1 MFDSIGKPSSGIMEN
16 SFSFLGLYSECLDIT
31 NDLFNGQYC
40 LATISL
46 PAATHAH
53 FRRYAGKRD
62 WSNIQA
68 KLGICAPSTCS
79 VGEIRSFTNR
89 VVSKLING
97 SEASFT
103 NCYEKET
110 VNEKSP
116 AFYISLYA
124 LLFFVAIVL
133 IATLFDYYL
142 ITKESEQIL
151 RAQICQK
158 NSMDSSLNYFEQCS
172 DSYLGSS
179 RNQIFT
185 VQQPCAGNNK
195 SRTQETT
202 KVENSLPA
210 KMLLCFSAIKNS
222 KKLFNTAT
230 QEEDSISCL
239 HGIKVL
245 CMLWIIIG
253 HSYSFGI
260 QWLFFSNPNSFKK
273 ASEDLFSQIFA
284 NGTLSVDVFFFIR

>member
-1 MFDSIGKPSSGIMEN
+1 MFDSIGKPTSGIMEN

-46 PAATHAH
+46 PAATHQM
-53 FRRYAGKRD
+53 FRRYSGKRD
-62 WSNIQA
+62 WSSIQA
-68 KLGICAPSTCS
+68 KLGICAPSSCS
-79 VGEIRSFTNR
+79 LAEISSFTNR
-89 VVSKLING
+89 VLTKLING

-103 NCYEKET
+103 NCYQRET
-110 VNEKSP
+110 VNERST
-116 AFYISLYA
+116 AYYVSLFA
-124 LLFFVAIVL
+124 LLGFVAMVL
-133 IATLFDYYL
+133 IATIYDYYL
-142 ITKESEQIL
+142 ITKESQLIL
-151 RAQICQK
+151 QAQNCQK
-158 NSMDSSLNYFEQCS
+158 ISIDSYFEQCS
-172 DSYLGSS
+172 DNSYLASS

-185 VQQPCAGNNK
+185 LQQPTTSDRKA
-195 SRTQETT
+195 SLTRT
-202 KVENSLPA
+202 KFENRLPA
-210 KMLLCFSAIKNS
+210 KALLCFSAIKNS
-222 KKLFNTAT
+222 KKLFNTAS

-239 HGIKVL
+239 HGLKVL

-260 QWLFFSNPNSFKK
+260 QWLFFSNPNSFRK